1 MGCLD
6 YLLRML
12 TINKVI
18 TPRASGLTNKKS
30 KRGNYLPIDYG
41 AFDKYSKRQGGET
54 IERNIQWYRM
64 WFTYLKLA
72 LELEQKKIPVNNKL
86 LRVNKTAY
94 KQWDLNTILTTTF
107 DKWWKLHRHLFVLEQ
122 VKIVKE
128 IEGKKDYLYL
138 QIPTNRNEQE
148 LFREI
153 QEQLKGKLTGDVAK
167 FPFSNS
173 GIPYLS
179 LHYQYNSLVM
189 NINGKTGTQI
199 LEWVNDKYGKELLG
213 YEQSV
218 SRVLVKGRKTLEK
231 VCTLV
236 FP

>member
-1 MGCLD
+1 
-6 YLLRML
+6 ML

-30 KRGNYLPIDYG
+30 ERGNYLPIDYG

-72 LELEQKKIPVNNKL
+72 LELEQKKILVNGKCL
-86 LRVNKTAY
+86 KVNRTAY
-94 KQWDLNTILTTTF
+94 KQWDLNTILTTKF
-107 DKWWKLHRHLFVLEQ
+107 DDWWKSHRHLFVLEQ

-128 IEGKKDYLYL
+128 IGDTKDYLYL
-138 QIPTNRNEQE
+138 KVPTNRNEQE
-148 LFREI
+148 LFRELK
-153 QEQLKGKLTGDVAK
+153 EQLKGKLSEDVAK

-179 LHYQYNSLVM
+179 IHYQYNSLVM

-199 LEWVNDKYGKELLG
+199 LEWVNDKYGKEICG

-218 SRVLVKGRKTLEK
+218 SRVLVKGRKRLED
-231 VCTLV
+231 VCNLV

>member
-6 YLLRML
+6 YILRML

-18 TPRASGLTNKKS
+18 TPSASGKTS
-30 KRGNYLPIDYG
+30 KGGFIDYSH
-41 AFDKYSKRQGGET
+41 FDKYARKQGGET

-128 IEGKKDYLYL
+128 IHDKKDYLYL

>member
-1 MGCLD
+1 
-6 YLLRML
+6 ML

-18 TPRASGLTNKKS
+18 TPRSSGKTS
-30 KRGNYLPIDYG
+30 KGGFIDYSH
-41 AFDKYSKRQGGET
+41 FDNYAKKQGGET

-128 IEGKKDYLYL
+128 IHDKKDYLYL

-153 QEQLKGKLTGDVAK
+153 QEQLKGKLSEDVAK
-167 FPFSNS
+167 YPFSNS
-173 GIPYLS
+173 GTPYLS
-179 LHYQYNSLVM
+179 CHYQ
-189 NINGKTGTQI
+189 
-199 LEWVNDKYGKELLG
+199 
-213 YEQSV
+213 
-218 SRVLVKGRKTLEK
+218 
-231 VCTLV
+231 
-236 FP
+236 

>member
-1 MGCLD
+1 
-6 YLLRML
+6 ML
-12 TINKVI
+12 TINKII
-18 TPRASGLTNKKS
+18 TPKQSGKTSTGKF
-30 KRGNYLPIDYG
+30 IDYSH
-41 AFDKYSKRQGGET
+41 FDKYSKKQGGET

-64 WFTYLKLA
+64 WYTFLKLA
-72 LELEQKKIPVNNKL
+72 LELEQKKIPVNNKIL
-86 LRVNKTAY
+86 KVNKTAY
-94 KQWDLNTILTTTF
+94 KQWNLNTILTTSF
-107 DKWWKLHRHLFVLEQ
+107 DKWWLEHRHLFVLEQ
-122 VKIVKE
+122 VQIVKK
-128 IEGKKDYLYL
+128 IDDTKDYLYL
-138 QIPTNRNEQE
+138 KIPTNRNEQE